1 MQNNPISGVTPID
14 KILRTCDVKIKKK
27 QTIYHLYMECV
38 KNNPIVKNMY
48 SVKMLISQYKYK
60 KKCIH
65 IHVE

>member
-1 MQNNPISGVTPID
+1 MRCKN
-14 KILRTCDVKIKKK
+14 KKK
-27 QTIYHLYMECV
+27 QTIYHLYMEYV

-48 SVKMLISQYKYK
+48 SVKMLISQIEYRYK